1 MSSDEADHVETRIEQ
16 RSGGLVAFVTI
27 QQRVASEFHEYRVGP
42 GLSERRTGS
51 GPLPGPLLPVVLEV
65 PIHVLAGPF
74 ARALLQRLIERL
86 GPGAEASPAEG
97 FARPHAVVHQ
107 NATARHLLRLRYRV
121 QVVRG
126 FELVGHGGEVLTPS
140 QGSAPRR

>member
-1 MSSDEADHVETRIEQ
+1 MPENSSVLPERWVTVH
-16 RSGGLVAFVTI
+16 SGVD
-27 QQRVASEFHEYRVGP
+27 REDCRP

-86 GPGAEASPAEG
+86 GPGAEASPAER

-107 NATARHLLRLRYRV
+107 HATARHLLRLRYRV

-126 FELVGHGGEVLTPS
+126 F
-140 QGSAPRR
+140 